1 MLISVE
7 LAGILAL
14 IYFLLSHVGLYL
26 VFKKAGIEPWKA
38 IVPFYG
44 TYVAIKLV
52 EKPWWWLIVY
62 YIPFVGFIIWVGII
76 TELLKRFGIFEFKNH
91 VGMVIAA
98 PVYLYL
104 LGSKEEYKW
113 RGNEVV
119 HRWTKPKSREWADA
133 ISFAVIL
140 ATLIRAFYIEAFT
153 IPTSSMEKSLLVGD
167 FLFVSKV
174 SYGSRIPNTPLFFPF
189 AHHTMPGT
197 ENVKSYLEW
206 IKFPY
211 KRVFQFGEVE
221 RNDAVVFNFPAGDTV
236 VVQHQDRTFYQLERD
251 YGRATLEQQF
261 DIVAR
266 PVDKRENYIKRCVAI
281 PGDKIE
287 IIDTKLFVNGEEA
300 YQAEGVQFSY
310 LVKTDGRGFS
320 REELLDWEITESRM
334 DGPGLYFMLL
344 TDENKKRI
352 ESLPYVKRIEPI
364 NKPKGYYSDGKY
376 GKNLIF
382 PNAKGYDW
390 TEDNFGPLT
399 IPKKG
404 STVQLNKDNWPLYR
418 RAIQVYENNEVAVKD
433 GQIYINGEVAEAYTF
448 QLDYYWMM
456 GDNRH
461 NSQDSRFWGFVP
473 EDHVVGKAVF
483 VWLSLDPN
491 RTGFNKVRWNR
502 LFTPIAGEL
511 E

>member
-1 MLISVE
+1 MLISIE
-7 LAGILAL
+7 LATILAI
-14 IYFLLSHVGLYL
+14 IYFLASHVGLYL
-26 VFKKAGIEPWKA
+26 VFKKAGLEPWKA
-38 IVPFYG
+38 LVPFYG
-44 TYVAIKLV
+44 TYLAIKLV
-52 EKPWWWLIVY
+52 EKPWWWVIVY
-62 YIPFVGFIIWVGII
+62 YIPFVGFIIWIGII
-76 TELLKRFGIFEFKNH
+76 TELLKRFGIFEFQKH
-91 VGMVIAA
+91 VAMVVGA
-98 PVYLYL
+98 PIYLYL
-104 LGSKEEYKW
+104 LGSKEKYKW
-113 RGNEVV
+113 RGHEVV

-140 ATLIRAFYIEAFT
+140 ATIIRAFYIEAFT

-174 SYGSRIPNTPLFFPF
+174 SYGSRVPNTPIFFPF

-197 ENVKSYLEW
+197 EKTKSYLEW

-211 KRVFQFGEVE
+211 HRVFEFGKVE

-251 YGRATLEQQF
+251 YGRQTLEQQF

-266 PVDKRENYIKRCVAI
+266 PVDKRENYIKRCVGI

-287 IIDTKLFVNGEEA
+287 VRNTQLFVNDKEA
-300 YQAEGVQFSY
+300 YQAFGVQFSY
-310 LVKTDGRGFS
+310 LVKTDGTGFAPKQ
-320 REELLDWEITESRM
+320 LLDWEITEYRM

-344 TDENKKRI
+344 TDENKARI
-352 ESLPYVKRIEPI
+352 EALPHVKQVEPI

-376 GKNLIF
+376 GKNLIY

-399 IPKKG
+399 IPKAG
-404 STVQLNKDNWPLYR
+404 EAVELTVQNLPIYR
-418 RAIQVYENNEVAVKD
+418 RIIQVYEGNDLQIKGKE
-433 GQIYINGEVAEAYTF
+433 IYINGTLSNTYTF
-448 QLDYYWMM
+448 KMDYYWMM

-473 EDHVVGKAVF
+473 EDHIVGKAVF

-491 RTGFNKVRWNR
+491 RTGFDKVRWDR
-502 LFTPIAGEL
+502 LFTLIKGE